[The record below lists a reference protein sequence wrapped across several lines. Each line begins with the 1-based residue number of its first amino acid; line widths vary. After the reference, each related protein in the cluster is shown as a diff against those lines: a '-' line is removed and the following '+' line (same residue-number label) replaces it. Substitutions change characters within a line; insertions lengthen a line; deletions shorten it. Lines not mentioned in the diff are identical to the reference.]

1 MARWEFFVSGS
12 TRTTG
17 LAKRRSCTVRLLLIC
32 VGGALGTGLRYFI
45 SGAMVQWLGPGFPY
59 GTLAVNLLGSF
70 IIGFVQE
77 VGTTSL
83 LIPDTTR
90 LFLTV
95 GVMGG
100 LTTYSTFSYETVRLM
115 EEAAWSQAWSNVIVT
130 PTACLT
136 ACMLGIAAGRMLV
149 GLKGGV

>member
-1 MARWEFFVSGS
+1 
-12 TRTTG
+12 
-17 LAKRRSCTVRLLLIC
+17 VRVLLIC
-32 VGGALGTGLRYFI
+32 VGGALGTGLRYAI
-45 SGAMVQWLGPGFPY
+45 SGTMVQWLGPGFPY

-70 IIGFVQE
+70 IIGLVQE

-100 LTTYSTFSYETVRLM
+100 LTTYSAFSYETVRLM
-115 EEAAWSQAWSNVIVT
+115 EDAAWLQAWVNVVMT
-130 PTACLT
+130 PAVCLT
-136 ACMLGIAAGRMLV
+136 ACVLGIAVGRMLV
-149 GLKGGV
+149 GLRGGL

>member
-1 MARWEFFVSGS
+1 
-12 TRTTG
+12 
-17 LAKRRSCTVRLLLIC
+17 
-32 VGGALGTGLRYFI
+32 
-45 SGAMVQWLGPGFPY
+45 MVQWLGPGFPY

-70 IIGFVQE
+70 IIGLVQE

-95 GVMGG
+95 GIMGG

-115 EEAAWSQAWSNVIVT
+115 ETAAWHQAWLNVVIT
-130 PTACLT
+130 PTVCLT
-136 ACMLGIAAGRMLV
+136 ACVLGIAVGRLLV
-149 GLKGGV
+149 GVKGV